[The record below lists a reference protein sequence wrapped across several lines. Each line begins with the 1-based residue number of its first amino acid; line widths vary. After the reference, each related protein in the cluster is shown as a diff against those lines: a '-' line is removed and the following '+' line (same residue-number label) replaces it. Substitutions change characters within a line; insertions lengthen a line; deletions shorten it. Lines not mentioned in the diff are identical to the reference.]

1 MAMEVKLSADD
12 HNALSVTYP
21 SVPTAFAKSGSAK
34 GGAAKKTM
42 AIDVRDRMR
51 SDILSARLVP
61 GQRLM
66 FADLSERY
74 GVSVGVTREALTWLS
89 SQGLVQANAHQGYI
103 VTPLS
108 IPDLTELT
116 QTRVLI
122 EPIALRMSFE
132 AGGTDWEGDV
142 ISAHHILSRTP
153 PPHGPKALDEDAL
166 DVWAEVHSAFHDVLF
181 AACPNTRL
189 LRIVRQLAEEAAMYR
204 RWSVALV
211 LSNPQADAEHQAL
224 LDAALAGDWE
234 RGAQVLCTH
243 IEHTREMLTAYV
255 AAHPESV

>member
-1 MAMEVKLSADD
+1 
-12 HNALSVTYP
+12 
-21 SVPTAFAKSGSAK
+21 
-34 GGAAKKTM
+34 
-42 AIDVRDRMR
+42 
-51 SDILSARLVP
+51 
-61 GQRLM
+61 M
-66 FADLSERY
+66 FSDLSERY

-122 EPIALRMSFE
+122 EPIVLRQSFE

-153 PPHGPKALDEDAL
+153 APHGPKALDEDAL
-166 DVWAEVHSAFHDVLF
+166 DKWAEVHAAFHAVLF
-181 AACPNTRL
+181 AACTNERL
-189 LRIVRQLAEEAAMYR
+189 LRTVNQLAEEAAMYR

-211 LSNPQADAEHQAL
+211 LSNPQAEVEHAAL
-224 LDAALAGDWE
+224 LDSALAGDWE
-234 RGAQVLCTH
+234 RGSAVLKTH
-243 IEHTREMLTAYV
+243 VEHTLEMLTNYV
-255 AAHPESV
+255 ATQPDAVAGLV

>member
-1 MAMEVKLSADD
+1 MSEDLNPRRVA
-12 HNALSVTYP
+12 YP
-21 SVPTAFAKSGSAK
+21 VLASGLVKSGP
-34 GGAAKKTM
+34 AKKTM
-42 AIDVRDRMR
+42 AIEVRDRMR

-66 FADLSERY
+66 FSDLSERY

-122 EPIALRMSFE
+122 EPIVLRMSFE
-132 AGGTDWEGDV
+132 TGGMEWEGDV

-166 DVWAEVHSAFHDVLF
+166 DQWADVHSAFHDVLF
-181 AACPNTRL
+181 AACTNQRL
-189 LRIVRQLAEEAAMYR
+189 RRIVKQLAEEAAMYR

-211 LSNPQADAEHQAL
+211 LSNPQAEAEHQAL
-224 LDAALAGDWE
+224 LEAALEGDWK
-234 RGAQVLCTH
+234 RGGQVLTTH
-243 IEHTREMLTAYV
+243 VEHTLEMLTHYV
-255 AAHPESV
+255 ATHPEA

>member
-1 MAMEVKLSADD
+1 
-12 HNALSVTYP
+12 
-21 SVPTAFAKSGSAK
+21 
-34 GGAAKKTM
+34 M

-51 SDILSARLVP
+51 SDILSARLIP

-116 QTRVLI
+116 ETRILI
-122 EPIALRMSFE
+122 EPLVLRMSFE
-132 AGGTDWEGDV
+132 TGGMDWEGDV

-166 DVWAEVHSAFHDVLF
+166 DQWAEVHSAFHEVLF
-181 AACPNTRL
+181 AACTNKRL
-189 LRIVRQLAEEAAMYR
+189 LRTVKQLAEEAAMYR

-211 LSNPQADAEHQAL
+211 LSNPQAENEHRAL
-224 LDAALAGDWE
+224 LEAALDGDWE
-234 RGAQVLCTH
+234 RGGAVLRTH
-243 IEHTREMLTAYV
+243 IEHTREMLTNYQ
-255 AAHPESV
+255 AAHPDE

>member
-1 MAMEVKLSADD
+1 MQVICQRWGNAVITSA
-12 HNALSVTYP
+12 LV
-21 SVPTAFAKSGSAK
+21 KSGP
-34 GGAAKKTM
+34 AKKTM

-51 SDILSARLVP
+51 SDILTARLMP

-116 QTRVLI
+116 QTRVMI
-122 EPIALRMSFE
+122 EPLVLRMSYE
-132 AGGTDWEGDV
+132 SGGMDWEGDV

-153 PPHGPKALDEDAL
+153 PPHGAAPDEVALDL
-166 DVWAEVHSAFHDVLF
+166 WAEAHSAFHEVLF
-181 AACPNTRL
+181 AACTNQRL
-189 LRIVRQLAEEAAMYR
+189 LRIVKQLAEEAAMYR

-211 LSNPQADAEHQAL
+211 LSNPAAETEHQAL
-224 LDAALAGDWE
+224 LESALAGDWE
-234 RGAQVLCTH
+234 RGGAVLRKH
-243 IEHTREMLTAYV
+243 IEHTREMLADYV
-255 AAHPESV
+255 AKHPDEPAS

>member
-1 MAMEVKLSADD
+1 LTTENHNSLRVSYPEV
-12 HNALSVTYP
+12 P
-21 SVPTAFAKSGSAK
+21 SGFSKRGS
-34 GGAAKKTM
+34 AKKTM

-51 SDILSARLVP
+51 ADILSARLVP

-108 IPDLTELT
+108 IPDLSELT

-122 EPIALRMSFE
+122 EPLVLRMSFE

-142 ISAHHILSRTP
+142 ISAHHILTRTP
-153 PPHGPKALDEDAL
+153 APFGPAALDEHAL
-166 DVWAEVHSAFHDVLF
+166 DVWAEAHSAFHDILF
-181 AACPNTRL
+181 AACPNQRL
-189 LRIVRQLAEEAAMYR
+189 RKIVRQLAEEAAMYR

-211 LSNPQADAEHQAL
+211 LGNPRAASEHREL
-224 LDAALAGDWE
+224 LDAALSGDWE
-234 RGAQVLCTH
+234 RGGEVLRVH
-243 IEHTREMLTAYV
+243 IEHTLEMLANYV
-255 AAHPESV
+255 EAHPEEPR

>member
-1 MAMEVKLSADD
+1 MLASA
-12 HNALSVTYP
+12 LV
-21 SVPTAFAKSGSAK
+21 KSGP
-34 GGAAKKTM
+34 AKKTM

-51 SDILSARLVP
+51 SDILAARLVP

-116 QTRVLI
+116 ETRVLI
-122 EPIALRMSFE
+122 EPIVLRMSFE
-132 AGGTDWEGDV
+132 AGGMDWEGDV

-153 PPHGPKALDEDAL
+153 PPHGQVPPDEEALDQ
-166 DVWAEVHSAFHDVLF
+166 WAEAHSAFHEVLF
-181 AACPNTRL
+181 AACTNQRL
-189 LRIVRQLAEEAAMYR
+189 LRIVKQLAEEAAMYR

-211 LSNPQADAEHQAL
+211 LSNPAAATEHRAL
-224 LDAALAGDWE
+224 LECALAGDWE
-234 RGAQVLCTH
+234 RGGAVLRTH
-243 IEHTREMLTAYV
+243 IEHTRDMLTEYV
-255 AAHPESV
+255 ATHPEESV

>member
-1 MAMEVKLSADD
+1 MEVKLSAKD
-12 HNALSVTYP
+12 HKSTKVSY
-21 SVPTAFAKSGSAK
+21 PTAPTTFAKRGP
-34 GGAAKKTM
+34 AKKTM
-42 AIDVRDRMR
+42 AIDVRERMR
-51 SDILSARLVP
+51 SDILAARLVP

-89 SQGLVQANAHQGYI
+89 SQGLVQSNAHQGYF

-116 QTRVLI
+116 ATRVLI
-122 EPIALRMSFE
+122 EPLVLRMSFE
-132 AGGTDWEGDV
+132 AGGTEWEGDV

-166 DVWAEVHSAFHDVLF
+166 DAWAEAHSAFHDVLF
-181 AACPNTRL
+181 AACGNQRL

-211 LSNPQADAEHQAL
+211 LSNPQAENEHRDL
-224 LDAALAGDWE
+224 LEAALSGDWR
-234 RGAQVLCTH
+234 RGGDVLRTH
-243 IEHTREMLTAYV
+243 IEHTREMLTDYV
-255 AAHPESV
+255 AAHPDSL

>member
-1 MAMEVKLSADD
+1 MLASAI
-12 HNALSVTYP
+12 V
-21 SVPTAFAKSGSAK
+21 KSGP
-34 GGAAKKTM
+34 AKKTM

-51 SDILSARLVP
+51 SDILAARLMP

-89 SQGLVQANAHQGYI
+89 SKGLVQASAHQGYI

-108 IPDLTELT
+108 IPDLAELT

-122 EPIALRMSFE
+122 EPLVLRMSFE
-132 AGGTDWEGDV
+132 KGGTDWEGDV

-166 DVWAEVHSAFHDVLF
+166 DVWAEAHSAFHEVLF
-181 AACPNTRL
+181 AACGNQRL
-189 LRIVRQLAEEAAMYR
+189 LRIVKQLAEEAAMYR

-211 LSNPQADAEHQAL
+211 LSNPQAENEHRAL
-224 LDAALAGDWE
+224 LESALSGDWE
-234 RGAQVLCTH
+234 RGGAVLRTH
-243 IEHTREMLTAYV
+243 IEHTLEMLSNYV

>member
-1 MAMEVKLSADD
+1 
-12 HNALSVTYP
+12 
-21 SVPTAFAKSGSAK
+21 
-34 GGAAKKTM
+34 M

-51 SDILSARLVP
+51 SDILSARLFP

-74 GVSVGVTREALTWLS
+74 GVSVGVTREALTWLA

-116 QTRVLI
+116 QARVLI
-122 EPIALRMSFE
+122 EPLVLRKSFDS
-132 AGGTDWEGDV
+132 GSTDWEGDV

-153 PPHGPKALDEDAL
+153 PPHGLKALDADAL
-166 DVWAEVHSAFHDVLF
+166 DKWAEVHSAFHEVLF
-181 AACPNTRL
+181 AACPNRRL
-189 LRIVRQLAEEAAMYR
+189 LKIVNQLAEEAAMYR

-211 LSNPQADAEHQAL
+211 LSNPQAEAEHQAL
-224 LDAALAGDWE
+224 LESALAGDWKHGGE
-234 RGAQVLCTH
+234 VLVRH
-243 IEHTREMLTAYV
+243 IEHTRQMLTDYV
-255 AAHPESV
+255 AEHPDEVA

>member
-1 MAMEVKLSADD
+1 MSDND
-12 HNALSVTYP
+12 RNALGVVYP
-21 SVPTAFAKSGSAK
+21 AVPAGFAKR
-34 GGAAKKTM
+34 GAAKKTM

-74 GVSVGVTREALTWLS
+74 GVSIGVTREALTWLS
-89 SQGLVQANAHQGYI
+89 SQGLVQSNAHQGYI

-108 IPDLTELT
+108 IPDLTQLT

-122 EPIALRMSFE
+122 EPLVMRMSFE

-153 PPHGPKALDEDAL
+153 APHGPKALDEDAL
-166 DVWAEVHSAFHDVLF
+166 DVWAEAHSAFHDVLF
-181 AACPNTRL
+181 AACGNKRL

-211 LSNPQADAEHQAL
+211 LGNPRADVEHREL
-224 LDAALAGDWE
+224 LEAALAGDWE
-234 RGAQVLCTH
+234 LGGRVLRTH
-243 IEHTREMLTAYV
+243 IEHTLEMLSQYV
-255 AAHPESV
+255 AEHPESV

>member
-1 MAMEVKLSADD
+1 MALEVKLSADD

-21 SVPTAFAKSGSAK
+21 VVPTAFAKRGPT
-34 GGAAKKTM
+34 KKTM

-122 EPIALRMSFE
+122 EPLVLRMSFE
-132 AGGTDWEGDV
+132 AGGNDWEGDV

-153 PPHGPKALDEDAL
+153 APHGPKALDEDAL
-166 DVWAEVHSAFHDVLF
+166 DVWADAHSAFHDSLF
-181 AACPNTRL
+181 AACGNKRL

-211 LSNPQADAEHQAL
+211 LSNPQADNEHQAL
-224 LDAALAGDWE
+224 LDAALSGDWK
-234 RGAQVLCTH
+234 RGSEVLCTH
-243 IEHTREMLTAYV
+243 IEHTREMLSHYV
-255 AAHPESV
+255 ATHPESV